1 MCKIKQLNG
10 EAPRANNY
18 CTAREY
24 EVFTIIAKNE
34 ELKTGDLID
43 GEQLS
48 NKTAGRIWEITECNR
63 TEGGHVTIKD
73 NKGNVKTCQFV
84 FGKGGKNTPPQKTE
98 QQQATAQEEEQTNEE
113 TNNNTTNNSTMNTTA
128 NNTQVNNNGIEQVAN
143 IFASLQN
150 EAYNNGYKVA
160 QEEYSA
166 KIDDL
171 TAQVEEL
178 KNKPQTSGTVIN
190 ITIGD
195 KKHTHQTDRVLH
207 PEFDWVMFLLANRRH
222 VYLHGPAGSGKTE
235 MAIECAKSLGL
246 DFEYQNQ
253 VILRPDVQGFVDAN
267 GTYHDTPITR
277 AASKGKLLICDEVD
291 GWSPNALLCLNGLL
305 SQGFIDIPNYGRI
318 NAHPDFYVVACGNT
332 NGLGATALFNSR
344 NKLCESDRDRFKFVE
359 INYDAAVEKSI
370 VSEHTDILDFIYDLR
385 TICKDTKITLTLGYR
400 CIKDLADFYDY
411 PHTEKVVESCIFKGL
426 KRDSVR
432 EILSRMTVQNKYY
445 QAVKKLAK

>member
-1 MCKIKQLNG
+1 MCKIRTLKG
-10 EAPRANNY
+10 ESLRP
-18 CTAREY
+18 TFGARED
-24 EVFTIIAKNE
+24 EVFGMIRDNENYKVGDIIPPYL
-34 ELKTGDLID
+34 LK
-43 GEQLS
+43 
-48 NKTAGRIWEITECNR
+48 NKTKKMSWEIIECNR
-63 TEGGHVTIKD
+63 IEGGHVAIKD
-73 NKGNVKTCQFV
+73 SNGKICTAMFV
-84 FGKGGKNTPPQKTE
+84 FGKGQKKTTTTKTE
-98 QQQATAQEEEQTNEE
+98 QQQTTTQEEET
-113 TNNNTTNNSTMNTTA
+113 TNNNETTIKTDETMNTTA
-128 NNTQVNNNGIEQVAN
+128 NNNTQGNNTGIEQVAN

-160 QEEYSA
+160 TEEAAA
-166 KIDDL
+166 KIDNL

-178 KNKPQTSGTVIN
+178 KNRPTTSGTVIN

-195 KKHTHQTDRVLH
+195 KKHTHQTERVLH
-207 PEFDWVMFLLANRRH
+207 PEFEWVMTLLANRRH

-344 NKLCESDRDRFKFVE
+344 NKLCESDRDRFKLVE
-359 INYDAAVEKSI
+359 INYDPAVEKSI
-370 VSEHTDILDFIYDLR
+370 VGAHTDILDFINDLR
-385 TICKDTKITLTLGYR
+385 DICKETKITLTLGYR
-400 CIKDLADFYDY
+400 CIKDLTDFYDY

-432 EILSRMTVQNKYY
+432 EILSRMTVQNKYFD
-445 QAVKKLAK
+445 AVKKLLK

>member
-10 EAPRANNY
+10 DPICTNNY
-18 CTAREY
+18 GTKRDY
-24 EVFTIIAKNE
+24 EVLLYIKEHEEVKAGDILKGSEICKNPTKN
-34 ELKTGDLID
+34 L
-43 GEQLS
+43 Q
-48 NKTAGRIWEITECNR
+48 WEVRECNR
-63 TEGGHVTIKD
+63 VDGGHVVIVD
-73 NKGNVKTCQFV
+73 NKEGKVKTFMFV
-84 FGKGGKNTPPQKTE
+84 FGKGTQKPQPKP
-98 QQQATAQEEEQTNEE
+98 QPQQATKEEETKTSETTKTNE
-113 TNNNTTNNSTMNTTA
+113 TMNTQG
-128 NNTQVNNNGIEQVAN
+128 NNTGIEQVAN

-160 QEEYSA
+160 TEEA
-166 KIDDL
+166 AAQVAEL

-178 KNKPQTSGTVIN
+178 KNKPTGTGTTIN
-190 ITIGD
+190 ITIDG
-195 KKHTHQTDRVLH
+195 KKHTHQTERVLH
-207 PEFDWVMFLLANRRH
+207 PEFEWVMTLLANRRH

-277 AASKGKLLICDEVD
+277 AASKGKLLICDEID

-359 INYDAAVEKSI
+359 INYDPAVEKSI
-370 VSEHTDILDFIYDLR
+370 VGEHTDILDFINDLR
-385 TICKDTKITLTLGYR
+385 DICKETKITLTLGYR
-400 CIKDLADFYDY
+400 CIKDLTDFYDY

-432 EILSRMTVQNKYY
+432 EILSRMTVQNKYFD
-445 QAVKKLAK
+445 AVKKLAK

>member
-10 EAPRANNY
+10 DAPRLNNY

-34 ELKTGDLID
+34 ELKVGDLID
-43 GEQLS
+43 GEKLS
-48 NKTAGRIWEITECNR
+48 NKTIGRIWEITECDR
-63 TEGGHVTIKD
+63 TDGGHVTIKD
-73 NKGNVKTCQFV
+73 NKGNVKTCMFV
-84 FGKGGKNTPPQKTE
+84 FGKGQKKTTTTKQTE
-98 QQQATAQEEEQTNEE
+98 ETKGEEVTTNQETTTEE
-113 TNNNTTNNSTMNTTA
+113 TNNNTMNTTA
-128 NNTQVNNNGIEQVAN
+128 NNAQGNNNGIEQVAN
-143 IFASLQN
+143 ILATFEQ
-150 EAYNNGYKVA
+150 NGYEKGYKA
-160 QEEYSA
+160 ATEEYAA
-166 KIDDL
+166 KIDNL

-178 KNKPQTSGTVIN
+178 KNKPTTTGTVIN

-207 PEFDWVMFLLANRRH
+207 PEFEWVMFLLANRRH

-235 MAIECAKSLGL
+235 MAIECAKTLGL

-277 AASKGKLLICDEVD
+277 AASKGKLLICDEID

-445 QAVKKLAK
+445 DAVKKLAK

>member
-1 MCKIKQLNG
+1 MCKIRTLNG
-10 EAPRANNY
+10 ESLRP
-18 CTAREY
+18 TFGARED
-24 EVFTIIAKNE
+24 EVFGMIRDNENYKVGDIIPPYL
-34 ELKTGDLID
+34 LK
-43 GEQLS
+43 
-48 NKTAGRIWEITECNR
+48 NKTKKMSWEIIECNR
-63 TEGGHVTIKD
+63 VEGGHVAIKD
-73 NKGNVKTCQFV
+73 SNGKICTAMFV
-84 FGKGGKNTPPQKTE
+84 FGKGTQKPKPQP
-98 QQQATAQEEEQTNEE
+98 QATKEEKQTTTSE
-113 TNNNTTNNSTMNTTA
+113 TTKTDETMNT
-128 NNTQVNNNGIEQVAN
+128 QGNNNGIEQVAN

-160 QEEYSA
+160 TEEA
-166 KIDDL
+166 AAQVAEL

-178 KNKPQTSGTVIN
+178 KNKPTGTGTTIN
-190 ITIGD
+190 ITIDG
-195 KKHTHQTDRVLH
+195 KKHTHQTERVLH
-207 PEFDWVMFLLANRRH
+207 PEFEWVMTLLANRRH

-277 AASKGKLLICDEVD
+277 AASKGKLLICDEID

-359 INYDAAVEKSI
+359 INYDPAVEKSI
-370 VSEHTDILDFIYDLR
+370 VGEHTDILDFISDLR

-426 KRDSVR
+426 KLDPVR

-445 QAVKKLAK
+445 DAVKKLAK

>member
-10 EAPRANNY
+10 DAPRMNNY

-34 ELKTGDLID
+34 ELKVGDLID

-48 NKTAGRIWEITECNR
+48 NKTIGRIWEITECDR

-73 NKGNVKTCQFV
+73 NKGTVKTCMFV
-84 FGKGGKNTPPQKTE
+84 FGKGQKKTATTKTE
-98 QQQATAQEEEQTNEE
+98 ETQATTKEEETKTSE
-113 TNNNTTNNSTMNTTA
+113 TTKTDETMNTTTNNNA
-128 NNTQVNNNGIEQVAN
+128 QGNNTGIEQVAN
-143 IFASLQN
+143 ILATF
-150 EAYNNGYKVA
+150 EKNGYEKGYNAA

-178 KNKPQTSGTVIN
+178 KNKPTTSGTVIN

-207 PEFDWVMFLLANRRH
+207 PEFEWVMFLLANRRH

-277 AASKGKLLICDEVD
+277 AASKGKLLICDEID

>member
-1 MCKIKQLNG
+1 MCKIRTLNG
-10 EAPRANNY
+10 ESLRP
-18 CTAREY
+18 TFGARED
-24 EVFTIIAKNE
+24 EVFGMIRDNENYKVGDIIPPYL
-34 ELKTGDLID
+34 LK
-43 GEQLS
+43 
-48 NKTAGRIWEITECNR
+48 NKTKKMSWEIIECNR
-63 TEGGHVTIKD
+63 VEGGHVAIKD
-73 NKGNVKTCQFV
+73 SNGKICTAMFV
-84 FGKGGKNTPPQKTE
+84 FGKGTQKPKPQPTTTTTK
-98 QQQATAQEEEQTNEE
+98 EEEQTTTSE
-113 TNNNTTNNSTMNTTA
+113 TTKTDETMNTT
-128 NNTQVNNNGIEQVAN
+128 TNNNGIEQVAN

-150 EAYNNGYKVA
+150 EAYNNGYNKA
-160 QEEYSA
+160 QEEASV
-166 KIDDL
+166 KIDEL

-178 KNKPQTSGTVIN
+178 KNKPTGTGTTIN
-190 ITIGD
+190 ITIDG
-195 KKHTHQTDRVLH
+195 KKHTHQTERVLH
-207 PEFDWVMFLLANRRH
+207 PEFEWVMTLLANRRH

-277 AASKGKLLICDEVD
+277 AASKGKLLICDEID

-359 INYDAAVEKSI
+359 INYDPAVEKSI
-370 VSEHTDILDFIYDLR
+370 VGEHTDILDFISDLR
-385 TICKDTKITLTLGYR
+385 DICKETKITLTLGYR

-426 KRDSVR
+426 KRDSLR
-432 EILSRMTVQNKYY
+432 EIVSRMTVQNKYFD
-445 QAVKKLAK
+445 AVKKLAK

>member
-1 MCKIKQLNG
+1 MCKIRTLNG
-10 EAPRANNY
+10 ESLRP
-18 CTAREY
+18 TFGARED
-24 EVFTIIAKNE
+24 EVFGMIRDNENYKVGDIIPPYL
-34 ELKTGDLID
+34 LK
-43 GEQLS
+43 
-48 NKTAGRIWEITECNR
+48 NKTKKMSWEIIECNR
-63 TEGGHVTIKD
+63 VEGGHVAIKD
-73 NKGNVKTCQFV
+73 SNGKICTAMFV
-84 FGKGGKNTPPQKTE
+84 FGKGTQKPKPQPQT
-98 QQQATAQEEEQTNEE
+98 TQEEETKTSE
-113 TNNNTTNNSTMNTTA
+113 TTKTDETM
-128 NNTQVNNNGIEQVAN
+128 NTQVNNNGIEQVAN

-160 QEEYSA
+160 TEEAAA

-178 KNKPQTSGTVIN
+178 KNRPTTSGTVIN
-190 ITIGD
+190 ITIDG
-195 KKHTHQTDRVLH
+195 KKHTHQTERVLH
-207 PEFDWVMFLLANRRH
+207 PEFEWVMTLLANRRH

-277 AASKGKLLICDEVD
+277 AASKGKLLICDEID

-359 INYDAAVEKSI
+359 INYDPAVEKSI
-370 VSEHTDILDFIYDLR
+370 VGEHTDILDFISDLR

-432 EILSRMTVQNKYY
+432 EIVSRMTVQNKYFD
-445 QAVKKLAK
+445 AVKKLSK

>member
-10 EAPRANNY
+10 DAPRMNNY

-24 EVFTIIAKNE
+24 EVFLIISKDEN
-34 ELKTGDLID
+34 LKVGDLID
-43 GEQLS
+43 GEQLTT
-48 NKTAGRIWEITECNR
+48 NKTAGRIWEITECDR
-63 TEGGHVTIKD
+63 TDGGHVTIKD
-73 NKGNVKTCQFV
+73 NKGTVKTCMFV
-84 FGKGGKNTPPQKTE
+84 FGKGTQKPKP
-98 QQQATAQEEEQTNEE
+98 QQATAQEEETTTSE
-113 TNNNTTNNSTMNTTA
+113 TTKTDETMNTTT
-128 NNTQVNNNGIEQVAN
+128 NNNAQGNNNGIEQVAN

-160 QEEYSA
+160 QEEAAA
-166 KIDDL
+166 KIDNL

-178 KNKPQTSGTVIN
+178 KNRPTTSGTVIN

-207 PEFDWVMFLLANRRH
+207 PEFEWVMFLLANRRH

-359 INYDAAVEKSI
+359 INYDPAVEKSI
-370 VSEHTDILDFIYDLR
+370 VGEHTDILDFISDLR
-385 TICKDTKITLTLGYR
+385 TICKETKITLTLGYR

>member
-10 EAPRANNY
+10 DAPRVNNY

-24 EVFTIIAKNE
+24 EVLTIIAKNE
-34 ELKTGDLID
+34 ELKVGDLID

-73 NKGNVKTCQFV
+73 NKGNIKTCMFV
-84 FGKGGKNTPPQKTE
+84 FGKGQKKTTTTKTE
-98 QQQATAQEEEQTNEE
+98 EPKEEEQTNEE
-113 TNNNTTNNSTMNTTA
+113 TKVNQTNNNTTNNSTMN
-128 NNTQVNNNGIEQVAN
+128 NSNTNGNGIEQVAN
-143 IFASLQN
+143 IFANLQSD
-150 EAYNNGYKVA
+150 AYNKGYNAA
-160 QEEYSA
+160 QEEYAA
-166 KIDDL
+166 KIDNL

-178 KNKPQTSGTVIN
+178 KNRPTTSGTVIN
-190 ITIGD
+190 VTIGD

-207 PEFDWVMFLLANRRH
+207 PEFEWVMFLLANRRH

-277 AASKGKLLICDEVD
+277 AASKGKLLICDEID

-385 TICKDTKITLTLGYR
+385 TICKETKITLTLGYR

>member
-10 EAPRANNY
+10 DAPRVNNY

-24 EVFTIIAKNE
+24 EVLTIIAKDE
-34 ELKTGDLID
+34 TLKVGDLID
-43 GEQLS
+43 GEKLS

-73 NKGNVKTCQFV
+73 NKGNVKTCMFV
-84 FGKGGKNTPPQKTE
+84 FGKGTQKPKPQPTTT
-98 QQQATAQEEEQTNEE
+98 TAQEEETTTSE
-113 TNNNTTNNSTMNTTA
+113 TTKTDETMNTTA
-128 NNTQVNNNGIEQVAN
+128 NNNTQGTGIEQVAN
-143 IFASLQN
+143 ILATFEQ
-150 EAYNNGYKVA
+150 NGYNKGYNAA
-160 QEEYSA
+160 QEEAAA

-195 KKHTHQTDRVLH
+195 KKHTHQTGRVLH
-207 PEFDWVMFLLANRRH
+207 PEFEWVMFLLANRRH

-277 AASKGKLLICDEVD
+277 AASKGKLLICDEID

-411 PHTEKVVESCIFKGL
+411 PHTEKVIESCIFKGL

>member
-10 EAPRANNY
+10 DAPRFNNY

-24 EVFTIIAKNE
+24 EVFVIIAKNDNY
-34 ELKTGDLID
+34 KVGDLID
-43 GEQLS
+43 GEKLS
-48 NKTAGRIWEITECNR
+48 NKTIGRIWEITECNR

-73 NKGNVKTCQFV
+73 NKGNEKTCMFV
-84 FGKGGKNTPPQKTE
+84 FGKGTQKPKPQPQT
-98 QQQATAQEEEQTNEE
+98 TAQEEEETTTTNETT
-113 TNNNTTNNSTMNTTA
+113 TNNNNTMNTTT
-128 NNTQVNNNGIEQVAN
+128 NNTQGNNTGIEQVAN

-150 EAYNNGYKVA
+150 EAYNNGYKA
-160 QEEYSA
+160 ATEEAAA

-178 KNKPQTSGTVIN
+178 KNRPATSGTVIN

-195 KKHTHQTDRVLH
+195 KKHTHQTERVLH
-207 PEFDWVMFLLANRRH
+207 PEFEWVMFLLANRRH

-385 TICKDTKITLTLGYR
+385 TICKETKITLTLGYR

>member
-24 EVFTIIAKNE
+24 EVLTIIAKNE
-34 ELKTGDLID
+34 ELKVGDLID

-63 TEGGHVTIKD
+63 VDGGHVTIKD
-73 NKGNVKTCQFV
+73 NKGNVKTCMFV
-84 FGKGGKNTPPQKTE
+84 FGKGTQKT
-98 QQQATAQEEEQTNEE
+98 QPKPQPQTTKEEEQTTTTSE
-113 TNNNTTNNSTMNTTA
+113 TTKSNDTMNTTA
-128 NNTQVNNNGIEQVAN
+128 NNNGIEQVAN

-160 QEEYSA
+160 TEEA
-166 KIDDL
+166 AAQVAEL

-178 KNKPQTSGTVIN
+178 KNKPTGTGTVIN
-190 ITIGD
+190 ITIDG
-195 KKHTHQTDRVLH
+195 KKHTHQTERVLH
-207 PEFDWVMFLLANRRH
+207 PEFEWVMTLLANRRH

-277 AASKGKLLICDEVD
+277 AASKGKLLICDEID

-344 NKLCESDRDRFKFVE
+344 NKLCESDRDRFKLVE
-359 INYDAAVEKSI
+359 INYDPAVEKSI
-370 VSEHTDILDFIYDLR
+370 VGAHTDILDFINDLR
-385 TICKDTKITLTLGYR
+385 DICKETKITLTLGYR
-400 CIKDLADFYDY
+400 CIKDLTDFYDY

-432 EILSRMTVQNKYY
+432 EIVSRMTVQNKYFD
-445 QAVKKLAK
+445 AVKKLSK

>member
-1 MCKIKQLNG
+1 MCKVKQLNG
-10 EAPRANNY
+10 DAPRFNNY

-24 EVFTIIAKNE
+24 EVLTIIAKNE
-34 ELKTGDLID
+34 ELKVGDLID

-63 TEGGHVTIKD
+63 VDGGHVTIKD
-73 NKGNVKTCQFV
+73 NKGNVKTCMFV

-98 QQQATAQEEEQTNEE
+98 QPQATAQEEEE
-113 TNNNTTNNSTMNTTA
+113 TKTSETIKTDETMNTQG
-128 NNTQVNNNGIEQVAN
+128 NNTGIEQVAN
-143 IFASLQN
+143 ILATFEQ
-150 EAYNNGYKVA
+150 NGYNKGYNAA
-160 QEEYSA
+160 QEEYAA
-166 KIDDL
+166 KIDNL

-178 KNKPQTSGTVIN
+178 KNKPTGTGTTIN
-190 ITIGD
+190 ITIDG
-195 KKHTHQTDRVLH
+195 KKHTHQTERVLH
-207 PEFDWVMFLLANRRH
+207 PEFEWVMTLLASRRH

-277 AASKGKLLICDEVD
+277 AASKGKLLICDEID

-359 INYDAAVEKSI
+359 INYDPAVEKSI
-370 VSEHTDILDFIYDLR
+370 VGEHTDILDFISDLR
-385 TICKDTKITLTLGYR
+385 DICKETKITLTLGYR
-400 CIKDLADFYDY
+400 CIKDLTDFYDY
-411 PHTEKVVESCIFKGL
+411 PHTEKVIESCIFKGL

-432 EILSRMTVQNKYY
+432 EIVSRMTVQNKYY

>member
-1 MCKIKQLNG
+1 MCKIKQLSG
-10 EAPRANNY
+10 DAPRFNNY

-24 EVFTIIAKNE
+24 EVFLIISKDEN
-34 ELKTGDLID
+34 LKVGDLID
-43 GEQLS
+43 GEQLQT

-73 NKGNVKTCQFV
+73 NKGNVKTCMFV
-84 FGKGGKNTPPQKTE
+84 FGKGQKKTTTTKTE
-98 QQQATAQEEEQTNEE
+98 DPKEEEQTTTEE
-113 TNNNTTNNSTMNTTA
+113 TTNETTIKTDETMNTQG
-128 NNTQVNNNGIEQVAN
+128 NNTGIEQVAN

-160 QEEYSA
+160 TEEAAA
-166 KIDDL
+166 KIDNL

-178 KNKPQTSGTVIN
+178 KNRPTTSGTTIN

-195 KKHTHQTDRVLH
+195 KKHTRQTDRVLH
-207 PEFDWVMFLLANRRH
+207 PEFEWVMFLLANRRH

-277 AASKGKLLICDEVD
+277 AASKGKLLICDEID